1 MLKVKESPLLSG
13 MFFIVDE
20 DGEVHYGPFMTQS
33 EADEKLKEL
42 NCD

>member
-20 DGEVHYGPFMTQS
+20 DGEVYDGPFMTKD

-42 NCD
+42 DCD